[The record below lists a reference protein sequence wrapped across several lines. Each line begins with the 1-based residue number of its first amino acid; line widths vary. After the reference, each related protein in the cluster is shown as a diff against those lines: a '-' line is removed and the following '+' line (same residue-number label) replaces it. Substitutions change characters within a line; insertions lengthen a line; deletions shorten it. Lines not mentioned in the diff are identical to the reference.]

1 MTSLFVSFDC
11 DSLSE
16 ECRKKGSFALWR
28 NLVIG
33 NYGRA

>member
-16 ECRKKGSFALWR
+16 ECGEKSFRDAVAELCDR
-28 NLVIG
+28 LSS
-33 NYGRA
+33 

>member
-16 ECRKKGSFALWR
+16 ECRKKSSGDAVAELCDR
-28 NLVIG
+28 LQN
-33 NYGRA
+33 